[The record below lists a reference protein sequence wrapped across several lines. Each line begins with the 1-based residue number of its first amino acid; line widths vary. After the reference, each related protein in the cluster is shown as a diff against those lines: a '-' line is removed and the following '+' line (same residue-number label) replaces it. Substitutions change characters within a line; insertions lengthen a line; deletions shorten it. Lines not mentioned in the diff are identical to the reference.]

1 MFNSKYP
8 IVAVGMNTVS
18 DVNLALAV
26 SKAGAVPSLSSFN
39 YYLGNDLIDLATLKK
54 DLEYYQRHNQVC
66 DFIFSTS
73 DIVLIKNYQLFDFFK
88 EFDIKF
94 LEIIA
99 TDLLTSSGKLAV
111 IRLLEKIKQEN
122 RKVFLK
128 LLKISGSTKLLLD
141 AFIKK
146 SLIDGIILKG
156 PNGAGRVANN
166 SSSLEELTQVWSDI
180 FSEIGIIP
188 CGGVGSK
195 EDVKNLISHGA
206 TAVGVGTL
214 FAASEES
221 CLSIEAKQRLIN
233 SSSSDISVLN
243 TYDFNQN
250 SLVFSNEGRSL
261 DNNTNG
267 LKKGIATGNA
277 GHIFVGKGIDQI
289 DKIRSVKD
297 IIEDLCSLL

>member
-66 DFIFSTS
+66 DLIFSTS
-73 DIVLIKNYQLFDFFK
+73 DITLIKNYQLFDFFK

-99 TDLLTSSGKLAV
+99 TNLLTSSGKLAV
-111 IRLLEKIKQEN
+111 IRLLTKIKQEN

-128 LLKISGSTKLLLD
+128 LLKISDSTKLLLD

-166 SSSLEELTQVWSDI
+166 SSSLEELTRVWSDI

-221 CLSIEAKQRLIN
+221 CLSVEAKQRLIKSN
-233 SSSSDISVLN
+233 SSDISTLN
-243 TYDFNQN
+243 TYDFDQN

-261 DNNTNG
+261 NNNTVG
-267 LKKGIATGNA
+267 LKKGIITGNA

-297 IIEDLCSLL
+297 IVEDLCSLL